1 MPLPKDELHLYF
13 RKHPAQRGGGWQNM
27 APARL
32 ALVSTRAVGGRTL
45 PCGCVDELRHRHT
58 FERLKSNPTPLT
70 NLFATSHLSAWGS
83 TLRSTLCPA
92 SVVRDASKLVGGNTA
107 AEFLTLN
114 CGHFGEPPFAPPA
127 SPPTNPLT
135 PIHRAPGTYYD
146 ANFDQASEKMSSF
159 FFSKFDE

>member
-1 MPLPKDELHLYF
+1 MGFYSPIDFVP
-13 RKHPAQRGGGWQNM
+13 NIT
-27 APARL
+27 AP
-32 ALVSTRAVGGRTL
+32 TL
-45 PCGCVDELRHRHT
+45 FVAADQD
-58 FERLKSNPTPLT
+58 
-70 NLFATSHLSAWGS
+70 
-83 TLRSTLCPA
+83 TLCPA